1 MGSIALEQ
9 RVRCGLIVERRGT
22 CTGGQVFEEEYIPLA
37 IVRVVSRVLSGVVV
51 ASAPADAVRHSAHV
65 FPRTQQLVDYFASV
79 SLLDLFRI
87 VLVVAANILLNS
99 NTFLILSFD
108 PNMSISQKI
117 LPAERERIGEQGSKN
132 STTNLV
138 GLLNI

>member
-1 MGSIALEQ
+1 M
-9 RVRCGLIVERRGT
+9 
-22 CTGGQVFEEEYIPLA
+22 
-37 IVRVVSRVLSGVVV
+37 
-51 ASAPADAVRHSAHV
+51 

-87 VLVVAANILLNS
+87 VLVVTANTLLDS
-99 NTFLILSFD
+99 NTFLLLSFD